1 MTEWERVS
9 AAFEKLADAFGE
21 TVSALIDW
29 VGAAVKALCEALPYE
44 NIITAAAYA
53 AAKREKP
60 EWVHK
65 ANYCKKKR
73 IRKKYHDKIMRTYGR
88 G

>member
-9 AAFEKLADAFGE
+9 AAFEKLAAACSE
-21 TVSALIDW
+21 TASALVEW
-29 VGAAVKALCEALPYE
+29 AGAAVKALCEALPYE
-44 NIITAAAYA
+44 TIIAAAAYA
-53 AAKREKP
+53 AAKKEHP

-65 ANYCKKKR
+65 AKYCKKKR
-73 IRKKYHDKIMRTYGR
+73 IRKKYHDRIMRKYGR